1 MNGDDAIKEIYM
13 DVKELRKDLSFISTQ
28 GCAKR
33 EGDLSRIH
41 YVEQS
46 LLNLGNKMDKIFYAT
61 LVTAGGIIVF
71 LVKALWPLIIKI

>member
-1 MNGDDAIKEIYM
+1 MNGDDAIKEIYK
-13 DVKELRKDLSFISTQ
+13 DVKELRKDLSIISNQ

-33 EGDLSRIH
+33 EGDLARIH

-46 LLNLGNKMDKIFYAT
+46 LSSLGNKMDKIFYTT
-61 LVTAGGIIVF
+61 LVMAGGIIVF